1 MAKQKEEK
9 TNVMRLLE
17 QKKIPYTP
25 HAYTHDG
32 DAAPD
37 GASVAAMLG
46 QDPGRVF
53 KTLVARGAS
62 GGIYV
67 FDIPVEE
74 SLDLKKAAKAVGE
87 KSIAMLHQKELLPLT
102 GYIHGGCSPVG
113 MKKQYPTVFHETAE
127 LWDTIM
133 VSAGKVGFQVEL
145 APVHLMALTGATSA
159 DLTV

>member
-25 HAYTHDG
+25 HAYPHDG

-62 GGIYV
+62 RGI
-67 FDIPVEE
+67 
-74 SLDLKKAAKAVGE
+74 
-87 KSIAMLHQKELLPLT
+87 
-102 GYIHGGCSPVG
+102 
-113 MKKQYPTVFHETAE
+113 
-127 LWDTIM
+127 
-133 VSAGKVGFQVEL
+133 
-145 APVHLMALTGATSA
+145 
-159 DLTV
+159 